1 MTSEST
7 SLRPQEKFDLS
18 TNHGKGMSEDN
29 NRCADVSMKT
39 EEETS
44 ASTESP
50 ELHPVDDE
58 MIANEDEPE
67 VGAAVPPPPAMPE
80 DIDGN
85 WARPVRQRVR
95 ALPNP

>member
-1 MTSEST
+1 
-7 SLRPQEKFDLS
+7 
-18 TNHGKGMSEDN
+18 
-29 NRCADVSMKT
+29 MKT

-44 ASTESP
+44 ASTGSP

-67 VGAAVPPPPAMPE
+67 VGVAVPPPPAMPE

-95 ALPNP
+95 ALPKPVTPTREERERHAFTHTPPLHIS